1 MHRWVGRDLSDGSRP
16 STTGSDMSDFTA
28 TEINSLAGTMLLE
41 VLRRTHLSA
50 PPDLAAVVAEEGH
63 RIGADGLVLYL
74 LDHEQRC
81 LVPHRCV
88 ARTSRW
94 PPRTAA
100 GTRRSSC
107 AASWT
112 ATSFRWRSSR

>member
-16 STTGSDMSDFTA
+16 STTGCDMSDFTA

-50 PPDLAAVVAEEGH
+50 APDLAAVVAEEGH

-81 LVPHRCV
+81 LVPAPLRRADV
-88 ARTSRW
+88 AL
-94 PPRTAA
+94 AA
-100 GTRRSSC
+100 EDRGRNSEE
-107 AASWT
+107 
-112 ATSFRWRSSR
+112 F